1 MIVLQGTPLCNLNCT
16 YCDLS
21 PASRKLSHRMPIP
34 MIGELFSQIKQ
45 LELLADEVSIVWHSG
60 EPLSLPPEY
69 YDEAIDLILAL
80 NFDGPGTPAG
90 ITFDFQTNA
99 TLIDENW
106 CAFFD
111 RHRDHLRLGV
121 SCDGPR
127 ELHDPLRVNWSGRGS
142 HAQTERGMDLLAER
156 GIAFNAI
163 AVVTAETLAQPQEFI
178 DFFLARADVLT
189 DFHFNILANHA
200 DGGPQIGYSRDDTQ
214 KYAEFYR
221 AMLSLAQNAEGSKLP
236 VRNFSQ
242 TLGRIR
248 AATGPDAPDFVRL
261 GTAPLRQLNCD
272 ARGEITTFYAGLNAE
287 FLADLYGDGKGL
299 SLGNIEKQTLAQML
313 GGDKLE
319 RMMDDFGKSH
329 RHCAQSCDYYA
340 MCPGGFELTQLVENG
355 DFASGETTECV
366 IHVKTLT
373 DAVAT
378 FVSDQL
384 RQPA

>member
-21 PASRKLSHRMPIP
+21 QVSRKLSHRMPIS
-34 MIGELFSQIKQ
+34 MIGTLFSQIKQ
-45 LELLADEVSIVWHSG
+45 LELLADEASVVWHSG

-80 NFDGPGTPAG
+80 NRDGPGTPAR

-99 TLIDENW
+99 TLIDPKW
-106 CAFFD
+106 CAFFH

-127 ELHDPLRVNWSGRGS
+127 ELHDPMRVNWSGRGS
-142 HAQTERGMDLLAER
+142 HAQTVRGMDLLAEH

-163 AVVTAETLAQPQEFI
+163 AVVTAETLAQPEQFF
-178 DFFLARADVLT
+178 DFFLARADDLT
-189 DFHFNILANHA
+189 DFHFNILASHA
-200 DGGPQIGYSRDDTQ
+200 DGGPQIGYSRDDARQ
-214 KYAEFYR
+214 YADFYR
-221 AMLSLAQNAEGSKLP
+221 AMLVLSQSAEGRKLP

-242 TLGRIR
+242 TLGRIG
-248 AATGPDAPDFVRL
+248 AATEQRAPDFVRL
-261 GTAPLRQLNCD
+261 GTTPLRQLNCD
-272 ARGEITTFYAGLNAE
+272 ARGEVTTFYAGLNAE
-287 FLADLYGDGKGL
+287 VLTDLFGDGRGL
-299 SLGNIEKQTLAQML
+299 SLGNIGEQTLAEMID
-313 GGDKLE
+313 GDKLV

-329 RHCAQSCDYYA
+329 RYCAQTCDYYA

-355 DFASGETTECV
+355 AFASGETTECV

-373 DAVAT
+373 DVVAT
-378 FVSDQL
+378 FVSDRL